1 MFDWLWKRLGG
12 VGGSSGT
19 SGDGSEE
26 VAPGAAVDSTMG
38 STTSAAA
45 ADNDTA
51 ISVIADNDNASDDV
65 KMGDATMALA
75 GGSAT
80 KEEGVATAAIKKN
93 KKEVTATK
101 AKPTVAKNKSVAA
114 GSTLTAVRT
123 GNTRPVVPK
132 KKLGKKTGA
141 TTTTTTTI
149 STGKNA
155 PPRDGCD
162 SFPDMLERLANYKAK
177 HGNCRVPLKYAAD
190 PALAAFVKKM
200 RRQYKAVIKV
210 SLSGGA
216 AETDPVSDESSTTT
230 PVSSSLTIDQ
240 IRQLDQLDFVW
251 EGKRGRPSHPK

>member
-12 VGGSSGT
+12 GGGSS
-19 SGDGSEE
+19 SSSEE
-26 VAPGAAVDSTMG
+26 AAPGAAAGAALSVGSTMG

-45 ADNDTA
+45 ADANNDTS
-51 ISVIADNDNASDDV
+51 ISVIADQDNASDDA
-65 KMGDATMALA
+65 KMGDATKALA

-80 KEEGVATAAIKKN
+80 KEEGVVAAANKKN
-93 KKEVTATK
+93 KEVTAIK
-101 AKPTVAKNKSVAA
+101 AKPTVAKNKSVTA

-132 KKLGKKTGA
+132 KKLSKKTGV
-141 TTTTTTTI
+141 TTTTTT
-149 STGKNA
+149 STGNDST
-155 PPRDGCD
+155 P
-162 SFPDMLERLANYKAK
+162 SFPEMLERLANYKAK

-210 SLSGGA
+210 SSSG

-230 PVSSSLTIDQ
+230 SMSSSLTIDQ